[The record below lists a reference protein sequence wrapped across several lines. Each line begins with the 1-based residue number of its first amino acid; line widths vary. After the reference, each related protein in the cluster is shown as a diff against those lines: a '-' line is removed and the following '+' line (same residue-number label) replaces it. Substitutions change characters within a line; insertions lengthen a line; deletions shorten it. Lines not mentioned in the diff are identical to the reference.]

1 MLRKKKPAIAP
12 RGFYIRE
19 VINPGA
25 ITPLVVTPVVIIDCR
40 LSPVVISVVIV
51 PFGSGWKASG

>member
-12 RGFYIRE
+12 RGFYTRE
-19 VINPGA
+19 AINPGA
-25 ITPLVVTPVVIIDCR
+25 ITPLVVAPVVIIDCC